1 MPLRLGQ
8 VIVSE
13 VHRANPLSRLIAW
26 RTGSRV
32 THAMIYVGRNKVI
45 EAVWP
50 QVRWANLDEKLAAWK
65 AEDQAYAFLDL
76 PGIKLNQRAEVA
88 WQAMQFVGR
97 IYDVGQ
103 MAIFAVTGRF
113 WHDGSGTQVCSRNVT
128 ASYAPVAD
136 LFDAETL
143 AKYYPANSPRLANL
157 RAGAATP
164 GDLLTSKLEVV
175 DFVPSSTVRTIAD
188 FHTP

>member
-1 MPLRLGQ
+1 MTLRIGQ
-8 VIVSE
+8 VLVSE
-13 VHRANPLSRLIAW
+13 VHHSNPLSRLIAW
-26 RTGSRV
+26 RTGSRI

-50 QVRWANLDEKLAAWK
+50 QVRWADLDSKIADWK
-65 AEDQAYAFLDL
+65 TEDQAWAVLDL
-76 PGIKLNQRAEVA
+76 PGVKLNQRAEVQ
-88 WQAMQFVGR
+88 WQAMQSVGR

-103 MAIFAVTGRF
+103 LAIFALTGRF
-113 WHDGSGTQVCSRNVT
+113 WHDGPGTQVCTRLVT

-143 AKYYPANSPRLANL
+143 AKNYPAHFPRLANL

-164 GDLLTSKLEVV
+164 GDLLKSKLEVV
-175 DFVPSSTVRTIAD
+175 DFVPSSTVRSIAD